1 MLWWGGQVPA
11 TKGSPLWSPAVHPQ
25 VGVEPHLCS
34 LLLLGDSPRLGTVGY
49 LKPGGPLCL
58 RGVDLFILG
67 FSEAGRHA
75 ALQPRDGGADH
86 DHRVSEPAAPPS
98 GPAPAG
104 DPHGLFSIPRP
115 LALRW
120 DFSQKRPL
128 WLCVLHVLSSK
139 SVLVWF
145 GLVEE
150 GQKSSSFGGFF
161 CF

>member
-34 LLLLGDSPRLGTVGY
+34 LLFLGDSPRLGTMGY

-98 GPAPAG
+98 GPAVF
-104 DPHGLFSIPRP
+104 HST
-115 LALRW
+115 ALG
-120 DFSQKRPL
+120 P
-128 WLCVLHVLSSK
+128 
-139 SVLVWF
+139 
-145 GLVEE
+145 
-150 GQKSSSFGGFF
+150 
-161 CF
+161 